1 MMFDFDFVKLVK
13 NIKMQMKT

>member
-1 MMFDFDFVKLVK
+1 MMFDFDFVKLVN